1 MHLSANLIKIC
12 LDYLHLIHKTQRNL
26 IKILHDL
33 DNRHFI
39 LPKFGSS
46 AKFFNTTLKREISM
60 KKENDSFIVV
70 DELLQLILEEID
82 IGIHVINQD
91 GKTMVYNRK
100 MMEIE
105 MMNEEDVLH
114 KNLLDVF
121 TFQKNQSSTL
131 LEALQKGKI
140 RKNIKQSYFNNKGK
154 EVTTINDTYP
164 IMKDNKIVGAIEMV
178 RDVTELK
185 QSVQDGILQN
195 RNTRYTFE
203 QLIGESTSFK
213 NVVEEA
219 KRSARTSSSVLLV
232 GETGTG
238 KELFAQSIHNAS
250 ARAIKPFIS
259 QNCAAL
265 PESLIESILFGTKK
279 GAFTGAIDKPGLF
292 EEANGG
298 TLLLDEINSLSPN
311 LQAKLLRVIQER
323 KVRRIGDITEKDINV
338 RIIATI
344 NEDPIEA
351 ISNNHL
357 RKDLYYR
364 LSVVSI
370 FLPPLNDRKEDI
382 LLLANFFIQK
392 YNRLFGHKVRNLDE
406 SVRQFFLQHSW
417 PGNVRELEHMIE
429 GAMNL
434 VENETAITLFH
445 LPTRFINELK
455 NNINQ
460 DQNNENIQ
468 ENIDQSIPIDDELNL
483 KNTLFHTEKQHI
495 MNVLNEH
502 KGNITQAAKALGI
515 SRQNLQ
521 YRIRKF
527 KLSND

>member
-1 MHLSANLIKIC
+1 
-12 LDYLHLIHKTQRNL
+12 
-26 IKILHDL
+26 
-33 DNRHFI
+33 
-39 LPKFGSS
+39 
-46 AKFFNTTLKREISM
+46 M
-60 KKENDSFIVV
+60 KKDKDPNIVS
-70 DELLQLILEEID
+70 DELLPLILEEID
-82 IGIHVINQD
+82 IGIHVVNHE
-91 GKTMVYNRK
+91 GKTIIYNRK

-121 TFQKNQSSTL
+121 TFQNNQSSTL

-140 RKNIKQSYFNNKGK
+140 RKNIKQSYFNNRGK

-185 QSVQDGILQN
+185 QSVQDGIMQN

-203 QLIGESTSFK
+203 QLIGESPSFK
-213 NVVEEA
+213 LIIDDA
-219 KRSARTSSSVLLV
+219 KRSARTSSSVLLI

-250 ARAIKPFIS
+250 HRSTKPFIS

-265 PESLIESILFGTKK
+265 PETLIESILFGTKK

-311 LQAKLLRVIQER
+311 LQAKLLRVLQDR
-323 KVRRIGDITEKDINV
+323 KVRRIGDLTEKELDV

-351 ISNNHL
+351 IANNHL

-364 LSVVSI
+364 LSVVSL
-370 FLPPLNDRKEDI
+370 FLPPLRERKEDI

-392 YNRLFGHKVRNLDE
+392 YNRLFGHSVAILDDH
-406 SVRQFFLQHSW
+406 VTQFFLQHNW
-417 PGNVRELEHMIE
+417 PGNIRELEHMIE

-434 VENETAITLFH
+434 VENETTITSFH
-445 LPTRFINELK
+445 LPTRFFHEVSSMNDNLTKPLDKLQVDKPINE
-455 NNINQ
+455 
-460 DQNNENIQ
+460 NEDNHF
-468 ENIDQSIPIDDELNL
+468 NL
-483 KNTLFHTEKQHI
+483 KNTLLDKEKQHI
-495 MNVLNEH
+495 LTVLSEQN
-502 KGNITQAAKALGI
+502 GNITKAAKILGI

-527 KLSND
+527 NISNEK

>member
-1 MHLSANLIKIC
+1 
-12 LDYLHLIHKTQRNL
+12 
-26 IKILHDL
+26 
-33 DNRHFI
+33 
-39 LPKFGSS
+39 
-46 AKFFNTTLKREISM
+46 M
-60 KKENDSFIVV
+60 KNDKQNFLAV

-82 IGIHVINQD
+82 IGIHVVDQD
-91 GKTMVYNRK
+91 ANTMVYNRK

-121 TFQKNQSSTL
+121 TFQNNQSSTL
-131 LEALQKGKI
+131 LEALQKGKV

-164 IMKDNKIVGAIEMV
+164 IMKENKIIGAIEMV

-185 QSVQDGILQN
+185 QSVQEGILQN
-195 RNTRYTFE
+195 RSTRYTFE
-203 QLIGESTSFK
+203 QLIGTSSSFK
-213 NVVEEA
+213 SIIEDA
-219 KRSARTSSSVLLV
+219 KRSAKTSSSVLIV

-250 ARAIKPFIS
+250 KRATKPFIS

-323 KVRRIGDITEKDINV
+323 KVRRIGDINEKELDV

-351 ISNNHL
+351 IANNHL

-364 LSVVSI
+364 LSVVSL
-370 FLPPLNDRKEDI
+370 FLPPLRERFEDI

-392 YNRLFGHKVRNLDE
+392 YNRLFGHRVTNLDE
-406 SVRQFFLQHSW
+406 TVSNFFLNHNW
-417 PGNVRELEHMIE
+417 PGNIRELEHMIE

-434 VENETAITLFH
+434 VENETTISATH
-445 LPTRFINELK
+445 LPSRFFNEKRNTNTTPIVQQHREVDTLHQK
-455 NNINQ
+455 
-460 DQNNENIQ
+460 E
-468 ENIDQSIPIDDELNL
+468 SIEDKSNL
-483 KNTLFHTEKQHI
+483 KNTLLNKEKQHI
-495 MNVLNEH
+495 INVLNEH
-502 KGNITQAAKALGI
+502 NGNITQAAKQLGI

-527 KLSND
+527 NLLND

>member
-1 MHLSANLIKIC
+1 
-12 LDYLHLIHKTQRNL
+12 
-26 IKILHDL
+26 
-33 DNRHFI
+33 
-39 LPKFGSS
+39 
-46 AKFFNTTLKREISM
+46 M
-60 KKENDSFIVV
+60 KKNNSSQFLVA

-82 IGIHVINQD
+82 IGIHVVNQE

-121 TFQKNQSSTL
+121 TFQNNQSSTL

-164 IMKDNKIVGAIEMV
+164 IMKDNNIVGAIEMV

-185 QSVQDGILQN
+185 QSVREGILQH

-203 QLIGESTSFK
+203 QLIGDSVAFK
-213 NVVEEA
+213 TIIEDA
-219 KRSARTSSSVLLV
+219 KRSARTSSSVLLI

-250 ARAIKPFIS
+250 GRATKPFIS

-265 PESLIESILFGTKK
+265 PETLIESILFGTKK

-311 LQAKLLRVIQER
+311 LQAKLLRVLQER
-323 KVRRIGDITEKDINV
+323 KVRRIGDTNEKEIDV

-351 ISNNHL
+351 IANNHL

-364 LSVVSI
+364 LSVVSL
-370 FLPPLNDRKEDI
+370 FLPSLRDRIDDI

-392 YNRLFGHKVRNLDE
+392 YNRLFGHQVTKLDDE
-406 SVRQFFLQHSW
+406 VIKFFLRHSW
-417 PGNVRELEHMIE
+417 PGNIRELEHMIE

-434 VENETAITLFH
+434 IENETTISTSH
-445 LPTRFINELK
+445 LPSRFFNEL
-455 NNINQ
+455 NISTNKTNQ
-460 DQNNENIQ
+460 QSDNVSIQ
-468 ENIDQSIPIDDELNL
+468 SETEIASSSL
-483 KNTLFHTEKQHI
+483 KNTLLNKEKDHI
-495 MNVLNEH
+495 LSVLNEH
-502 KGNITQAAKALGI
+502 NGNITQAAKKLGI

-527 KLSND
+527 NLSKD